1 MSILTNISTAR
12 LPAPALM
19 VRTGVHI
26 ALGMLGVILV
36 AQTISAEWGLP
47 AQSLMQAVA
56 VYTGISVFVCIQLRN
71 HMPQRNFGA
80 ANFLTLIRA
89 VIVSL
94 FAGIV
99 GHSALVPE
107 MGAWLLVYVGT
118 IALILDGIDGW
129 IARRLRL
136 HSLFGARF
144 DLEVDAAFI
153 FILSL
158 LVWDSGK
165 VGAWVLLG
173 GAMRYLF
180 VFAGCAIRALRQ
192 PLPPN
197 RRRQIACVIQT
208 ATLLFS
214 LSPDVQP
221 IVASS
226 ANGVALTILIISF
239 GRDVRL
245 LLASERAAGIHP

>member
-1 MSILTNISTAR
+1 MHITTTR

-19 VRTGVHI
+19 MSTGVHI
-26 ALGMLGVILV
+26 AVGMLGIILV
-36 AQTISAEWGLP
+36 GRTISLEWGLP
-47 AQSLMQAVA
+47 AQSLIQAIA
-56 VYTGISVFVCIQLRN
+56 MYTGISVFVCIQLRN
-71 HMPQRNFGA
+71 HMPQRHFGA
-80 ANFLTLIRA
+80 ANFLTLTRA

-94 FAGIV
+94 FAGII
-99 GHSALVPE
+99 GHSAIIPE
-107 MGAWLLVYVGT
+107 MGTWLLVYVGT
-118 IALILDGIDGW
+118 IALALDGIDGW

-158 LVWDSGK
+158 LVWDFGK
-165 VGAWVLLG
+165 VGAWVLAG

-180 VFAGCAIRALRQ
+180 VLGGCAIRALRQ
-192 PLPPN
+192 PLPPS

-221 IVASS
+221 IIAGS
-226 ANGVALTILIISF
+226 ANGVALTLLIMSF
-239 GRDVRL
+239 GRDVNFL
-245 LLASERAAGIHP
+245 LGSARSAGTHP

>member
-1 MSILTNISTAR
+1 M
-12 LPAPALM
+12 LM
-19 VRTGVHI
+19 VSTGVHI
-26 ALGMLGVILV
+26 ALGLLGVILV
-36 AQTISAEWGLP
+36 ARTISAEWSFP
-47 AQSLMQAVA
+47 AQSLIQAVA
-56 VYTGISVFVCIQLRN
+56 MYTGISLFVCVQLRN

-99 GHSALVPE
+99 GHSAIIPE

-118 IALILDGIDGW
+118 IALALDGIDGW

-158 LVWDSGK
+158 LVWDFGK
-165 VGAWVLLG
+165 VGAWVLVG

-180 VFAGCAIRALRQ
+180 VLGGCAIRALRQ
-192 PLPPN
+192 PLPPS

-221 IVASS
+221 IIAGA

-239 GRDVRL
+239 GRDVSL
-245 LLASERAAGIHP
+245 LLANEPSAGTHP